1 MTPKEFSDGSNG
13 YESVAGRFMS
23 HRSQSRVGVDTVREW
38 AKCLPRGAVILDLG
52 CGNGRPVSQVF
63 FDEGFTVY
71 GLDASASMIAAFRAQ
86 FPSAQAE
93 CSMIEDSDFFDRTL
107 DAVVAWGLIFLLTP
121 EAQSL
126 LIRKVSRVL
135 NRGGKFLFTS
145 PKRVCEWSDALT
157 GRKSVSLGLEAYHRI
172 LIAEGLTPVGERQDE
187 GDNHYYLALKEPNRL
202 AGRIGHPTPPDTRIG
217 VDACT
222 RRQGGSTG

>member
-1 MTPKEFSDGSNG
+1 MTPKEFTDESNG
-13 YESVAGRFMS
+13 YESVASRFIS
-23 HRSQSRVGVDTVREW
+23 CRSQSRVGVDTVREW

-52 CGNGRPVSQVF
+52 CGNGRPVSQIF

-86 FPSAQAE
+86 FPGALAE
-93 CSMIEDSDFFDRTL
+93 CSMVEDSDFFDRTF
-107 DAVVAWGLIFLLTP
+107 DGVVAWGLIFLLTP

-145 PKRVCEWSDALT
+145 PKQTCEWPDALT

-172 LIAEGLTPVGERQDE
+172 LIAEGLRPVGERQDE
-187 GDNHYYLALKEPNRL
+187 GDNHYYLALKEHNEARQ
-202 AGRIGHPTPPDTRIG
+202 ATAAPTRG
-217 VDACT
+217 
-222 RRQGGSTG
+222 